1 MKINFVRM
9 IVPLTLCAIK
19 TNIMIDKERRKKLAL
34 PLRHLSAGLITNDDF
49 EEAIMEEVS
58 DGWTPENYYR
68 SERAKSDNDDA
79 IIKPML
85 ELCWG
90 LYDDTRQHKLVKSD
104 ALTKEA
110 FKIIA
115 RCILF
120 LHSDYEYEWP
130 YFNTNN
136 PLLRFSLKD
145 LILSIITLGH
155 HYRNKREQH
164 IISYYE
170 WQKLGDYDVWPFF
183 RKADYQEQ
191 LTRQPFLNGP
201 HLTGA

>member
-1 MKINFVRM
+1 MV
-9 IVPLTLCAIK
+9 
-19 TNIMIDKERRKKLAL
+19 DKESRKKLAL
-34 PLRHLSAGLITNDDF
+34 HLRPLSVGLTTNDDF
-49 EEAIMEEVS
+49 EEAIMKDVS

-68 SERAKSDNDDA
+68 SEKAKSDNDDP

-90 LYDDTRQHKLVKSD
+90 LYDDTRNHKLVGGD
-104 ALTKEA
+104 ELTENA
-110 FKIIA
+110 IKIIA

-120 LHSDYEYEWP
+120 LHSDKEYEWP

-145 LILSIITLGH
+145 LILSVLTLGH
-155 HYRNKREQH
+155 HYRNKREEH
-164 IISYYE
+164 LISYYE

-183 RKADYQEQ
+183 RKSDYQDQ
-191 LTRQPFLNGP
+191 LTKQPFLNGR
-201 HLTGA
+201 LMTGA